1 MGQLLGFAL
10 ALLVG
15 LALGLLGGGGS
26 ILTVPIFVYVM
37 GYPAKSAIAMSLP
50 VVGLTSVVGAVR
62 HWHAGN
68 VSVRDALSFGV
79 LAMIGAFA
87 GAHAA
92 RLVSGEVQ
100 LSLLAAVMLGS
111 AAMMIRGALRPVPPR
126 PGPPHAAMRIAAAL
140 AVGTLTGLVGVG
152 GGFLIVP
159 ALVLLAGMEMKPAIG
174 TSLVVIAIN
183 TASASLGYRDQV
195 PLDWRVVAGFTA
207 IAIAGSLFGARLAR
221 RVDARHLR
229 VGFGVFLIVLAIY
242 ILLR

>member
-1 MGQLLGFAL
+1 MDQLLGFSL

-37 GYPAKSAIAMSLP
+37 GYPAKSAIAMSLL
-50 VVGLTSVVGAVR
+50 VVGLTSLVGAVG
-62 HWHAGN
+62 HWRGGN

-87 GAHAA
+87 GARLA
-92 RLVSGEVQ
+92 RFVPGEVQ
-100 LSLLAAVMLGS
+100 LALLAVVMLAS
-111 AAMMIRGALRPVPPR
+111 ATMMIRGALRPAPPR
-126 PGPPHAAMRIAAAL
+126 PGPPHPAMRVAAAL
-140 AVGTLTGLVGVG
+140 GVGMLTGLVGVG

-159 ALVLLAGMEMKPAIG
+159 ALVLLGGMEMKPAIG
-174 TSLVVIAIN
+174 TSLVVIAMN
-183 TASASLGYRDQV
+183 TASASLGYRNQV
-195 PLDWRVVAGFTA
+195 PIDWRVAASFTT
-207 IAIAGSLFGARLAR
+207 IAIGGSLVGARLAG

-229 VGFGVFLIVLAIY
+229 LGFGVFLIVLAIY